1 MLQVQERPIALP
13 LGAERPALPQAQERP
28 VAVPQEQPANF
39 TEGSKLLHDTFKHL
53 TTLSTG
59 SILLMVTLIQNLF
72 KGKEISGT
80 ILIGLAFA
88 CFIVAML
95 SATGLMIIIGDQLR
109 GREFY
114 QRLPASIWTRRF
126 FCRFFQSELRLGAV
140 FISICVPSFLL
151 GISALALFAFMNFN

>member
-1 MLQVQERPIALP
+1 MLQVQERPVALP
-13 LGAERPALPQAQERP
+13 LGTERPAMLQAHERP

-72 KGKEISGT
+72 KDR
-80 ILIGLAFA
+80 GLQGMGFMIVAFA

-114 QRLPASIWTRRF
+114 ERLPHSIWTRRF
-126 FCRFFQSELRLGAV
+126 FCRFFQTQLRLGAL

-151 GISALALFAFMNFN
+151 GISSLVIFALMNFN

>member
-1 MLQVQERPIALP
+1 MAGHAALITLAFGTERTAMLQERLSAP
-13 LGAERPALPQAQERP
+13 
-28 VAVPQEQPANF
+28 PQEQPSNF

-72 KGKEISGT
+72 KDRELQGMAFM
-80 ILIGLAFA
+80 GLAFG

-109 GREFY
+109 GRDFY
-114 QRLPASIWTRRF
+114 ERLPSSIWTRRF
-126 FCRFFQSELRLGAV
+126 FCRFFQTELRLGAL

-151 GISALALFAFMNFN
+151 GISSLVAFAMVNFN

>member
-1 MLQVQERPIALP
+1 MTEKDERALI
-13 LGAERPALPQAQERP
+13 GS
-28 VAVPQEQPANF
+28 QPSNF

-72 KGKEISGT
+72 KDRSLSELQGT
-80 ILIGLAFA
+80 VLIGLSFA
-88 CFIVAML
+88 AFIVSML
-95 SATGLMIIIGDQLR
+95 SATALMIIIGDQLR

-114 QRLPASIWTRRF
+114 ERLPDSIWTRDF
-126 FCRFFQSELRLGAV
+126 FRRFFQTELRLGAL

-151 GISALALFAFMNFN
+151 GIVFLVVFVLLNFY

>member
-1 MLQVQERPIALP
+1 MLQERLAAP
-13 LGAERPALPQAQERP
+13 PQDSP
-28 VAVPQEQPANF
+28 SNF

-72 KGKEISGT
+72 KDKELQGMAFM
-80 ILIGLAFA
+80 GFAFA

-95 SATGLMIIIGDQLR
+95 TATGLMIIIGDQLR
-109 GREFY
+109 GRGFY
-114 QRLPASIWTRRF
+114 ERLPASIWTRRF
-126 FCRFFQSELRLGAV
+126 FCRFFQTELRLGAI

-151 GISALALFAFMNFN
+151 GITSLVAFAMLNFK

>member
-1 MLQVQERPIALP
+1 MLQVQDRAIAPPLATERAQAHDRPIA
-13 LGAERPALPQAQERP
+13 AA
-28 VAVPQEQPANF
+28 QEQPSNF

-72 KGKEISGT
+72 KDKGIEGT
-80 ILIGLAFA
+80 ALIGVAFA

-109 GREFY
+109 GRDFY
-114 QRLPASIWTRRF
+114 PAAASIWPAASSAAFSR
-126 FCRFFQSELRLGAV
+126 
-140 FISICVPSFLL
+140 PSCAWARCL
-151 GISALALFAFMNFN
+151 SASACPASCSASAPWPCSPL